1 MGFKVTIQTQFND
14 AVVTVADAETQEA
27 ATQAALGRVLAHEG
41 RTWDWFCSDFGQQLP
56 EDVSV
61 VEVSPLA

>member
-14 AVVTVADAETQEA
+14 AEVIVADAETQEA

-41 RTWDWFCSDFGQQLP
+41 RSWAWFCSGMGQQLP

-61 VEVSPLA
+61 VEVSPLT